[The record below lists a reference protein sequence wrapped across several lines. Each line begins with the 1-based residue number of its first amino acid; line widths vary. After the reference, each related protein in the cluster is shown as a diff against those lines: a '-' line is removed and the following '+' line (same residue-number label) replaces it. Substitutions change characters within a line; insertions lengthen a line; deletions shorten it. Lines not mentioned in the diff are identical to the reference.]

1 MDIFSAIFH
10 GFNISRTPPVD
21 TYLHIKKIYKGW
33 CFVQT
38 WAFLTRLTFA
48 HCGCTCSCNLWLQI
62 ISEWCSSLDTE
73 LRYNHRAKILLA
85 FFRHLEAGNNR
96 KPYTLNLVTTLR
108 GFFTS
113 PVLYLRLPQKNLATK
128 RNKQIKTLSHVKKKS
143 KRKSSGKSLKLSP
156 SRKHQTENTQTS
168 KSPSGKHQTQTS
180 RRRHSQNYR
189 TNSFVISWISNKH
202 PKIKEKEQNQS
213 VPGEKSTQRQ
223 KRRKQQSDYPHQ
235 CSAFGPTIWHLSSQ

>member
-38 WAFLTRLTFA
+38 WEFLTRLTFA
-48 HCGCTCSCNLWLQI
+48 SCGCTCSCNLWLLI

-108 GFFTS
+108 SFFTS

-128 RNKQIKTLSHVKKKS
+128 RNQKKK
-143 KRKSSGKSLKLSP
+143 KKNP
-156 SRKHQTENTQTS
+156 VTCAE
-168 KSPSGKHQTQTS
+168 
-180 RRRHSQNYR
+180 
-189 TNSFVISWISNKH
+189 
-202 PKIKEKEQNQS
+202 EKQVQL
-213 VPGEKSTQRQ
+213 QRQ
-223 KRRKQQSDYPHQ
+223 KFKNLSFQEAPNAKQPDIEISLREARNTNIKTSEY
-235 CSAFGPTIWHLSSQ
+235 AESQDKLVYNIVNFQ